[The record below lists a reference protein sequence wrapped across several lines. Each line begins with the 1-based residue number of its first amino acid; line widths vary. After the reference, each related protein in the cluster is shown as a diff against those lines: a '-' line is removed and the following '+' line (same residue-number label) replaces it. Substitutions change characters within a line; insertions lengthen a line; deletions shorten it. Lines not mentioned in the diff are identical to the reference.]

1 MRYSILATSFASVD
15 DRYEVMAMYKSLSMN
30 TRKTSNP
37 LASLEDGFYEKKVSL
52 PMVQVGHYRLP
63 AFHEASEDSTSH
75 HFVTVHLNRDRV
87 VKSLEQNG
95 HLQRDSFG
103 SGDIC
108 LTPAQTSSAVRIEEP
123 CEIVAIHI
131 EPTFF
136 AQAFAEIADAQNLE
150 LMPLFNLRD
159 PLIYQM
165 AIALKEQ
172 IESSEGAWNR
182 LYIESMV
189 TAACAHLLQCYSTQS
204 LNANRLAA
212 TLSPDG
218 LSKACLDQVLDYIHK
233 HTDQNLS
240 LAEMAQSVQMS
251 SYHFSRL
258 FKQSTGQS
266 PHQYLIS
273 RRVQHVKRLLAT
285 TGLSIAEIA
294 AQTGFTDQS
303 HLIRHFKRQVGVT
316 PSQFR

>member
-1 MRYSILATSFASVD
+1 
-15 DRYEVMAMYKSLSMN
+15 MAMYKSLGMN

-37 LASLEDGFYEKKVSL
+37 LTSLKDGFYEKKVSL

-63 AFHEASEDSTSH
+63 AFHQTSEYSPSH
-75 HFVTVHLNRDRV
+75 HFMTVHLNRDRV

-95 HLQRDSFG
+95 HLQRDSFE

-108 LTPAQTSSAVRIEEP
+108 LTPAQTPSAVRIEEP
-123 CEIVAIHI
+123 CEIVALHI
-131 EPTFF
+131 EPTFL

-150 LMPLFNLRD
+150 LVPQFKLKD

-165 AIALKEQ
+165 AIALKKQ
-172 IESSEGAWNR
+172 IESSKGAWNQ

-189 TAACAHLLQCYSTQS
+189 TAACAHLLQCYSTQN
-204 LNANRLAA
+204 LNANKLAV
-212 TLSPDG
+212 TPSPDG
-218 LSKACLDQVLDYIHK
+218 LSKACLDQVLDYIHE

-266 PHQYLIS
+266 PHRYLIS
-273 RRVQHVKRLLAT
+273 RRIQQVKKLLAT
-285 TGLSIAEIA
+285 TSLSIAEIA
-294 AQTGFTDQS
+294 AQAGFTDQS
-303 HLIRHFKRQVGVT
+303 HLARHFKRQVGVT